1 MKNNNINAT
10 ERKVAR
16 GTRAIAAHNITDE
29 DLKQE
34 VFILSLESDTAQEFH
49 RKLMSLLATCQDFVN
64 EVPIEELTEDEAFDL
79 AMGEFAKSNANLTNS
94 LLSEEL
100 EQQFSKLLTDRELML
115 IKYRFYNRMTLVETG
130 RLLGVSRETARIIE
144 AKALRKLRRPS
155 SIKQLQGFL
164 EP

>member
-1 MKNNNINAT
+1 MKNNNTTT

-16 GTRAIAAHNITDE
+16 ARRAIIAHDITDE
-29 DLKQE
+29 DIKQD
-34 VFILSLESDTAQEFH
+34 VYILSLECGTAQDFH
-49 RKLMSLLATCQDFVN
+49 RKLMNLLATCQDFVN

-100 EQQFSKLLTDRELML
+100 EKQFSRLLTDRELLL
-115 IKYRFYNRMTLVETG
+115 IKYRFYNRMTLVEAG
-130 RLLGVSRETARIIE
+130 KLLGVSRETARMLE
-144 AKALRKLRRPS
+144 AKALRKLRMPS